1 MRGRLVPWRDSFSRG
16 LLTLPSLF
24 SPDEQFPFFLFYLQ
38 KKTFGKRFFLS
49 FFLFSLA
56 SFNDARPTRR
66 SFPFGVYVTNRRIHT
81 RTHKPVESSSISFD
95 RYITIIRS
103 MNTGLSVP
111 FGSLNRSNRETLV
124 NHITLP
130 LRPFSLSRKSRTS
143 RAMSLPPFHLTKST
157 VLSFFFF
164 FCFRYLAWNFASF
177 RTPKFF
183 RRSTTRNN
191 SFFSCS
197 CFSFSP
203 LPLHSSVG
211 GYAR

>member
-49 FFLFSLA
+49 FFFHS
-56 SFNDARPTRR
+56 RR
-66 SFPFGVYVTNRRIHT
+66 STTLDPLVDRSLLAFTLQTDASTYAHD
-81 RTHKPVESSSISFD
+81 KPVESSSISFD

-164 FCFRYLAWNFASF
+164 FCFRYLARNFTSF

>member
-1 MRGRLVPWRDSFSRG
+1 MENVS
-16 LLTLPSLF
+16 
-24 SPDEQFPFFLFYLQ
+24 
-38 KKTFGKRFFLS
+38 FFLS
-49 FFLFSLA
+49 FFT
-56 SFNDARPTRR
+56 RVVQRR
-66 SFPFGVYVTNRRIHT
+66 STHSSIVPFWRLRYKQTHPH
-81 RTHKPVESSSISFD
+81 THKPVESSSISFD